1 MAVAI
6 SAGAPPSLHG
16 RRSRLSRSSSAAAV
30 SPLPLFGAGDDDAA
44 RTPPPFAQ
52 GGFMALLMRGR
63 CELLS
68 FSDDDLPP
76 PRREQGLLPPA
87 HMFCSQQ
94 QLRSPAPPLS
104 LVDALSAAPVSEDDV
119 DVLAPMFSQEEIQSL
134 WAAHH
139 HAPPPRLARSRS
151 AGEKRRSPASP
162 PWPSFMSD
170 DDGDSEA
177 GSPPPPRVIK
187 RARTKVA
194 AQQQKPSR
202 PRLNWLRRRLR
213 EWHGEIA
220 ARILRRQFSPP
231 EPSRGRTALGC
242 QCHELALAASGGG
255 ESCCCALHQEAREPE
270 DRAWMYSAQGRMPLV
285 GGPGE
290 VLVPTMAAGNSKAT
304 VLQYARWRRGVR
316 MPSRFYLE
324 HAAQQQQQQQGMMAP
339 AAGRWPEEDWMMI
352 D

>member
-6 SAGAPPSLHG
+6 SAVAPPSLHS
-16 RRSRLSRSSSAAAV
+16 RRSRLSRVSAAAAAV
-30 SPLPLFGAGDDDAA
+30 SSPRPRAPLFGAGDDDAA
-44 RTPPPFAQ
+44 RTAPPFPQ
-52 GGFMALLMRGR
+52 GGFLALMRGQCGLR
-63 CELLS
+63 S
-68 FSDDDLPP
+68 FSDDDFPP
-76 PRREQGLLPPA
+76 PRREQGVLPPA

-104 LVDALSAAPVSEDDV
+104 LVDALNAAPVSEDDV
-119 DVLAPMFSQEEIQSL
+119 DVLAPMFSKEEIQSL

-139 HAPPPRLARSRS
+139 HAPPPRLARSHS
-151 AGEKRRSPASP
+151 AGEKRKSSPASP
-162 PWPSFMSD
+162 PWPSCISSSD
-170 DDGDSEA
+170 DEA
-177 GSPPPPRVIK
+177 DSPPPPPVIK
-187 RARTKVA
+187 RARTKVG
-194 AQQQKPSR
+194 QQQKPSR
-202 PRLNWLRRRLR
+202 RRLNWLRRRLR

-220 ARILRRQFSPP
+220 ARILRRQFNPP

-242 QCHELALAASGGG
+242 RCHELALASGGGG

-290 VLVPTMAAGNSKAT
+290 VLVPTLAAGNSKAT

-324 HAAQQQQQQQGMMAP
+324 HAAQQQQQQGMMAP
-339 AAGRWPEEDWMMI
+339 AAGRWPEDWMML